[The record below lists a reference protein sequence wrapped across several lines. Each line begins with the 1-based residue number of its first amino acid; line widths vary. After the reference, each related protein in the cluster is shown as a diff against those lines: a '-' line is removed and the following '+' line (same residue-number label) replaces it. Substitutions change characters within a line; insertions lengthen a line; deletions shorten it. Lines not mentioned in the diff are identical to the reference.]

1 MELLN
6 LILEF
11 HRDAERQGPGS
22 DEMTL
27 RALEATPNGKSAKS
41 ILDIGCGTGAQ
52 TMVLASNTP
61 AQITAV
67 DLTPMFLEALPERAR
82 KCGVAHR
89 VEPVEMSMDAL
100 TFPDNS
106 FDLIWAEGCIY
117 HIGFERGLREW
128 KRLLRPDAC
137 LVVSEICWLT
147 ETRPQE
153 LARYWVNAYPEID
166 TIPAKL
172 KVISDC
178 GYTLLEHF
186 ILPESCWTDHYYT
199 PIRERT
205 AAFAEQYGNME
216 GVRDFLDAGIDEAD
230 LYDRYK
236 EYYSYVFFVM
246 KARND

>member
-1 MELLN
+1 MLN

-27 RALEATPNGKSAKS
+27 RALGAVPNSKPAKS

-52 TMVLASNTP
+52 TMVLAKNTQ
-61 AQITAV
+61 AQVTAV
-67 DLTPMFLEALPERAR
+67 DITPMFLEALPERAR
-82 KCGVAHR
+82 TCGVEHR
-89 VEPVEMSMDAL
+89 IQPMEMSMDAL
-100 TFPDNS
+100 SFPDGS
-106 FDLIWAEGCIY
+106 FDLVWAEGCIY
-117 HIGFERGLREW
+117 HIGFEWGLREW
-128 KRLLRPDAC
+128 KRLLRPDGC

-153 LARYWVNAYPEID
+153 LHDYWVNAYSEID
-166 TIPAKL
+166 TIPAKE

-205 AAFAEQYGNME
+205 AAFAEQYGYVE
-216 GVRDFLDAGIDEAD
+216 GVRDFLDAGLEEAD

-236 EYYSYVFFVM
+236 EYYSYVFFIM
-246 KARND
+246 RCGDE